1 MNQSVPLETAI
12 PRRSRGGGGHKFG
25 LTNYVDEVNS
35 MASVR
40 GISSCRL
47 ENV

>member
-1 MNQSVPLETAI
+1 MNQSVPPETAI
-12 PRRSRGGGGHKFG
+12 PRRSGGGHIFG

-35 MASVR
+35 MVSVR